1 MASSVHCSLI
11 KHAKISD
18 TEVNLPGFECVRQD
32 RTGIKEGY
40 GGVAI
45 YVREGLAFRLRNDVN
60 TGGQEC
66 LWIELIRDK
75 CKPTL
80 VCCAYRA
87 PDSDFQTFILRY
99 MRACHLWTW
108 ENRMW

>member
-1 MASSVHCSLI
+1 M
-11 KHAKISD
+11 
-18 TEVNLPGFECVRQD
+18 CVRKD

-45 YVREGLAFRLRNDVN
+45 YVTEALAFRLRNDVN

-75 CKPTL
+75 SKPTL

-87 PDSDFQTFILRY
+87 PDSDFQSIISSLHEN
-99 MRACHLWTW
+99 MSSEDL

>member
-1 MASSVHCSLI
+1 MDILTL
-11 KHAKISD
+11 SD
-18 TEVNLPGFECVRQD
+18 TWLDGNFCVTEINLPGFVCVRQD

-45 YVREGLAFRLRNDVN
+45 YVREGLAN

-80 VCCAYRA
+80 VCCACRA
-87 PDSDFQTFILRY
+87 PDSDFQTFISESMSSESMSSVDLESRK
-99 MRACHLWTW
+99 W
-108 ENRMW
+108 